1 VCAQTA
7 VPWPPP
13 PIPNTPPAGWGDASY
28 EQASYDSAGVSRELS
43 DAYAA
48 HTLHSG
54 GAAQDEEGA
63 YDEGLYEQDEA
74 YAEQDDGAEAA
85 TFAAGEVI
93 WRAGD
98 ALDDEEEDAEEDDDE
113 EEEEEEA
120 GVEVG
125 FELSEEWAARFAQT
139 EHRRALRARLLRCA
153 CVWRFCRFPA
163 RQCRG

>member
-1 VCAQTA
+1 MRAQTA

-13 PIPNTPPAGWGDASY
+13 PIPNTPPPGWGDASY
-28 EQASYDSAGVSRELS
+28 EQAAYDRAGWSRELS

-48 HTLHSG
+48 HTLHGDS
-54 GAAQDEEGA
+54 AAQGKEE
-63 YDEGLYEQDEA
+63 DSLYEDDEA
-74 YAEQDDGAEAA
+74 YAEQDEGAEAA

-113 EEEEEEA
+113 EE
-120 GVEVG
+120 VG

-139 EHRRALRARLLRCA
+139 EHRRAQRACVVLRCA
-153 CVWRFCRFPA
+153 CVWRFPCFPT
-163 RQCRG
+163 